1 MSLKP
6 HSKPPLA
13 FPMQVEEK
21 YSSYIDF
28 SRQEWAKLRAST
40 LMMLSEED
48 LKELRGFNEN
58 ISLEEAADIY
68 LPLSRLLNFHVAAT
82 QDLFQV
88 MDRFLEKPLA
98 RVPYVIGISGSVA
111 VGKSTTARI
120 LQALLSL
127 CPHHP
132 KVDRITTDGFLYPN
146 EILEARGIMHRKGF
160 PESYDLKKLVK
171 FVADVKSGNPVV
183 KAPLYSHLTYDI
195 VPHATQQVAHADIVI
210 VEGLNVLQ
218 SGADYPHNSP
228 QVFVSD
234 FFDFSIYVDAE
245 EPHLQEWYVARF
257 LQFCETTFQQ
267 KDSYFHR
274 YAELSPEGATT
285 VAEGL
290 WSNINAINLKDNIIP
305 TRERAHLILEKN
317 KDHSIKRVRLRKMH
331 LS

>member
-1 MSLKP
+1 MSLNNAK
-6 HSKPPLA
+6 HFLTK
-13 FPMQVEEK
+13 QIEELS

-28 SRQEWAKLRAST
+28 ARQEWSKLRAST
-40 LMMLSEED
+40 PMMLSEED
-48 LKELRGFNEN
+48 LQELRGINED

-88 MDRFLEKPLA
+88 MDRFLEKRLA

-127 CPHHP
+127 WPNHP

-146 EILEARGIMHRKGF
+146 EVLEERGIMHRKGF
-160 PESYDLKKLVK
+160 PESYDLRKLVK

-183 KAPLYSHLTYDI
+183 KAPLYSHMSYNV
-195 VPHATQQVAHADIVI
+195 VPNEAQLVEHADIVI

-218 SGADYPHNSP
+218 SGADYPYHSP

-245 EPHLQEWYVARF
+245 EHHLQQWYVARF
-257 LQFCETTFQQ
+257 LQFCGTTFQSA
-267 KDSYFHR
+267 DSYFHR
-274 YAELSPEGATT
+274 YAELSQEEATT

-290 WSNINAINLKDNIIP
+290 WSNINAINLRDNIIP